1 MRRRSRA
8 SALALALALLLSAGA
23 TAQAQ
28 PRSITVVAGDT
39 LEQLALRYG
48 VSLQAL
54 IDANGISDPTLL
66 QVGQVL
72 KLPGR
77 PAPAAADSAPPPPE
91 SRNGSCASNRGWPA
105 GNGSTTLPWTGPVGS
120 CTPGGCASPW

>member
-1 MRRRSRA
+1 MRRRPQASA
-8 SALALALALLLSAGA
+8 SALALALLLTAGA

-54 IDANGISDPTLL
+54 IDANGITDPTLL

-77 PAPAAADSAPPPPE
+77 APAAAAESAPPPPDGLSGE
-91 SRNGSCASNRGWPA
+91 AA
-105 GNGSTTLPWTGPVGS
+105 
-120 CTPGGCASPW
+120 AA